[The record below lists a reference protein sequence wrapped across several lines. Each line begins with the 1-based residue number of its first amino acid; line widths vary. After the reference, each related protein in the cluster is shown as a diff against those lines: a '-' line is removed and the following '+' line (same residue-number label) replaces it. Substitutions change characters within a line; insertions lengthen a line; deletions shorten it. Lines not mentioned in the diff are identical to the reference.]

1 MARKRV
7 TGRFYVFLMLV
18 AALVLF
24 LFRDSIFGA
33 SEVVNVL
40 DGAASDVRSAQA
52 VIIRDELPAT
62 ETQVTRVEY
71 VADEHTL
78 VKKNDIVAYV
88 YSLEYSEKKLQELNR
103 TRKNIQEYHKVVL
116 GKELDSQLEVYDLNV
131 KQKALELKSLVLR
144 TTHGNLLKLID
155 QLTDAMEQRRQY
167 MSANMRSDAKLIKYY
182 DDETQK
188 LNSIESWRTARTAD
202 RDGVVSFY
210 MDGYE
215 SALSVDRL
223 EELSVADMRA
233 VLAGESLDGSAS
245 RTVTPIYRIVD
256 QNKWYL
262 SVLSADGS
270 WNPVI
275 GTLYNFQLEGYED
288 LVYSGAAGGDRP
300 HRAADLSA
308 RRKRGAGH
316 EPVRPAGAVAR
327 RFADER
333 PERRVAVRRA
343 RRNLRAGGRFEQRW
357 KERADPAPGRGR
369 YRRRL
374 ARFDQMTEEVLKY
387 LALQKRLNARS
398 PLKEGVRVLPVTK
411 TVEPA
416 RILPLKDAGA
426 AEIGEN
432 RVQEA
437 LEKLPLLKG
446 AFGIRIIG
454 RLQTNKAR
462 YVARIASAVES
473 LDRIELADALQRALD
488 RENRALDVLIEVN
501 AGNDPAKAGVA
512 PEELKQFL
520 RAASAY
526 DRLRVRGLM
535 TVAPIAPDPE
545 LVRPCFRRMRRLFED
560 FGAGEWDT
568 LSMGMSADCDVAA
581 EEGATQVRAGS
592 AIFGKRN

>member
-155 QLTDAMEQRRQY
+155 QLTDAMAQRRQY

-202 RDGVVSFY
+202 RGGVVSFY

-223 EELSVADMRA
+223 EELSVADLRA

-262 SVLSADGS
+262 AVLSTDGS

-288 LVYSGAAGGDRP
+288 LVYSGT
-300 HRAADLSA
+300 
-308 RRKRGAGH
+308 
-316 EPVRPAGAVAR
+316 VI
-327 RFADER
+327 
-333 PERRVAVRRA
+333 RVQKTGSTVMAQLEVTDPIGP
-343 RRNLRAGGRFEQRW
+343 LIYQRAGNVVLGTNLSGLLVPS
-357 KERADPAPGRGR
+357 RAVSQMNGQSGVWLYDVPGGT
-369 YRRRL
+369 
-374 ARFDQMTEEVLKY
+374 FVPVDVLNNDGKN
-387 LALQKRLNARS
+387 AL
-398 PLKEGVRVLPVTK
+398 
-411 TVEPA
+411 
-416 RILPLKDAGA
+416 ILPLVEGVIGAGS
-426 AEIGEN
+426 
-432 RVQEA
+432 R
-437 LEKLPLLKG
+437 
-446 AFGIRIIG
+446 
-454 RLQTNKAR
+454 
-462 YVARIASAVES
+462 
-473 LDRIELADALQRALD
+473 
-488 RENRALDVLIEVN
+488 VLI
-501 AGNDPAKAGVA
+501 K
-512 PEELKQFL
+512 
-520 RAASAY
+520 
-526 DRLRVRGLM
+526 
-535 TVAPIAPDPE
+535 
-545 LVRPCFRRMRRLFED
+545 
-560 FGAGEWDT
+560 
-568 LSMGMSADCDVAA
+568 
-581 EEGATQVRAGS
+581 
-592 AIFGKRN
+592 

>member
-1 MARKRV
+1 MVVSA
-7 TGRFYVFLMLV
+7 GRLFVEAVRHGILAEVFDTALQVVYQQLGHVV
-18 AALVLF
+18 AEA
-24 LFRDSIFGA
+24 
-33 SEVVNVL
+33 
-40 DGAASDVRSAQA
+40 
-52 VIIRDELPAT
+52 
-62 ETQVTRVEY
+62 

-103 TRKNIQEYHKVVL
+103 TRKNIQDYHKVVL

-288 LVYSGAAGGDRP
+288 LVYSGTVIRVQKTGSTVMAQLEVTDPIGPLIYQRAGNVVLGTNLSGLLVPSRAVSQMNGQSGVWLYDVPGGTFVPVEVLSTDGDIALIQATVDGVLQPGQRVLIIDDFMKGGGTLQGMVEMMAEFQAEVVGIGVMIATMTP
-300 HRAADLSA
+300 ET
-308 RRKRGAGH
+308 KRC
-316 EPVRPAGAVAR
+316 AGA
-327 RFADER
+327 
-333 PERRVAVRRA
+333 
-343 RRNLRAGGRFEQRW
+343 
-357 KERADPAPGRGR
+357 K
-369 YRRRL
+369 
-374 ARFDQMTEEVLKY
+374 
-387 LALQKRLNARS
+387 ALLMFRS
-398 PLKEGVRVLPVTK
+398 
-411 TVEPA
+411 A
-416 RILPLKDAGA
+416 
-426 AEIGEN
+426 
-432 RVQEA
+432 
-437 LEKLPLLKG
+437 
-446 AFGIRIIG
+446 
-454 RLQTNKAR
+454 
-462 YVARIASAVES
+462 
-473 LDRIELADALQRALD
+473 D
-488 RENRALDVLIEVN
+488 RESGACEVV
-501 AGNDPAKAGVA
+501 P
-512 PEELKQFL
+512 
-520 RAASAY
+520 
-526 DRLRVRGLM
+526 
-535 TVAPIAPDPE
+535 
-545 LVRPCFRRMRRLFED
+545 
-560 FGAGEWDT
+560 
-568 LSMGMSADCDVAA
+568 SADFS
-581 EEGATQVRAGS
+581 E
-592 AIFGKRN
+592 

>member
-24 LFRDSIFGA
+24 LFRDSIFGT
-33 SEVVNVL
+33 SEIANVL

-288 LVYSGAAGGDRP
+288 LVYSGT
-300 HRAADLSA
+300 
-308 RRKRGAGH
+308 
-316 EPVRPAGAVAR
+316 VI
-327 RFADER
+327 
-333 PERRVAVRRA
+333 RVQKTGSTVMAQLEVTDPIGP
-343 RRNLRAGGRFEQRW
+343 LIYQRAGNVVLGTNLSGLLVPS
-357 KERADPAPGRGR
+357 RA
-369 YRRRL
+369 
-374 ARFDQMTEEVLKY
+374 V
-387 LALQKRLNARS
+387 S
-398 PLKEGVRVLPVTK
+398 
-411 TVEPA
+411 
-416 RILPLKDAGA
+416 
-426 AEIGEN
+426 
-432 RVQEA
+432 
-437 LEKLPLLKG
+437 
-446 AFGIRIIG
+446 
-454 RLQTNKAR
+454 
-462 YVARIASAVES
+462 
-473 LDRIELADALQRALD
+473 
-488 RENRALDVLIEVN
+488 
-501 AGNDPAKAGVA
+501 
-512 PEELKQFL
+512 
-520 RAASAY
+520 
-526 DRLRVRGLM
+526 
-535 TVAPIAPDPE
+535 
-545 LVRPCFRRMRRLFED
+545 
-560 FGAGEWDT
+560 
-568 LSMGMSADCDVAA
+568 
-581 EEGATQVRAGS
+581 
-592 AIFGKRN
+592 

>member
-288 LVYSGAAGGDRP
+288 LVYSGT
-300 HRAADLSA
+300 
-308 RRKRGAGH
+308 
-316 EPVRPAGAVAR
+316 VI
-327 RFADER
+327 
-333 PERRVAVRRA
+333 RVQKTGSTVMAQLEVTDPIGP
-343 RRNLRAGGRFEQRW
+343 LIYQRAGNVVLGTNLSGLLVPS
-357 KERADPAPGRGR
+357 RAVSQMNGQSGVWLYDVPGGTFVQVDD
-369 YRRRL
+369 L
-374 ARFDQMTEEVLKY
+374 NNEGKN
-387 LALQKRLNARS
+387 AL
-398 PLKEGVRVLPVTK
+398 
-411 TVEPA
+411 
-416 RILPLKDAGA
+416 ILPLVEGVIGAGS
-426 AEIGEN
+426 
-432 RVQEA
+432 R
-437 LEKLPLLKG
+437 
-446 AFGIRIIG
+446 
-454 RLQTNKAR
+454 
-462 YVARIASAVES
+462 
-473 LDRIELADALQRALD
+473 
-488 RENRALDVLIEVN
+488 VLI
-501 AGNDPAKAGVA
+501 K
-512 PEELKQFL
+512 
-520 RAASAY
+520 
-526 DRLRVRGLM
+526 
-535 TVAPIAPDPE
+535 
-545 LVRPCFRRMRRLFED
+545 
-560 FGAGEWDT
+560 
-568 LSMGMSADCDVAA
+568 
-581 EEGATQVRAGS
+581 
-592 AIFGKRN
+592 

>member
-62 ETQVTRVEY
+62 ETQVTRVEF

-78 VKKNDIVAYV
+78 VKKNDTVAYV

-288 LVYSGAAGGDRP
+288 LVYSGTVIRVQKTGSTVMAQLEVTDPIGPLIYQRAGNVVLGTNLSGLLVP
-300 HRAADLSA
+300 SRAVSQMNGQSGVWLYDVP
-308 RRKRGAGH
+308 GGTFV
-316 EPVRPAGAVAR
+316 P
-327 RFADER
+327 
-333 PERRVAVRRA
+333 VAVL
-343 RRNLRAGGRFEQRW
+343 NNDG
-357 KERADPAPGRGR
+357 KN
-369 YRRRL
+369 
-374 ARFDQMTEEVLKY
+374 
-387 LALQKRLNARS
+387 AL
-398 PLKEGVRVLPVTK
+398 
-411 TVEPA
+411 
-416 RILPLKDAGA
+416 ILPLVEGVIGAGS
-426 AEIGEN
+426 
-432 RVQEA
+432 R
-437 LEKLPLLKG
+437 
-446 AFGIRIIG
+446 
-454 RLQTNKAR
+454 
-462 YVARIASAVES
+462 
-473 LDRIELADALQRALD
+473 
-488 RENRALDVLIEVN
+488 VLI
-501 AGNDPAKAGVA
+501 K
-512 PEELKQFL
+512 
-520 RAASAY
+520 
-526 DRLRVRGLM
+526 
-535 TVAPIAPDPE
+535 
-545 LVRPCFRRMRRLFED
+545 
-560 FGAGEWDT
+560 
-568 LSMGMSADCDVAA
+568 
-581 EEGATQVRAGS
+581 
-592 AIFGKRN
+592 

>member
-233 VLAGESLDGSAS
+233 VLAGE
-245 RTVTPIYRIVD
+245 TPDFGV
-256 QNKWYL
+256 Q
-262 SVLSADGS
+262 S
-270 WNPVI
+270 
-275 GTLYNFQLEGYED
+275 T
-288 LVYSGAAGGDRP
+288 
-300 HRAADLSA
+300 
-308 RRKRGAGH
+308 RG
-316 EPVRPAGAVAR
+316 
-327 RFADER
+327 
-333 PERRVAVRRA
+333 
-343 RRNLRAGGRFEQRW
+343 L
-357 KERADPAPGRGR
+357 
-369 YRRRL
+369 YRR
-374 ARFDQMTEEVLKY
+374 
-387 LALQKRLNARS
+387 
-398 PLKEGVRVLPVTK
+398 GV
-411 TVEPA
+411 E
-416 RILPLKDAGA
+416 
-426 AEIGEN
+426 
-432 RVQEA
+432 
-437 LEKLPLLKG
+437 
-446 AFGIRIIG
+446 
-454 RLQTNKAR
+454 
-462 YVARIASAVES
+462 
-473 LDRIELADALQRALD
+473 
-488 RENRALDVLIEVN
+488 
-501 AGNDPAKAGVA
+501 
-512 PEELKQFL
+512 
-520 RAASAY
+520 
-526 DRLRVRGLM
+526 
-535 TVAPIAPDPE
+535 
-545 LVRPCFRRMRRLFED
+545 
-560 FGAGEWDT
+560 
-568 LSMGMSADCDVAA
+568 
-581 EEGATQVRAGS
+581 
-592 AIFGKRN
+592 

>member
-288 LVYSGAAGGDRP
+288 LVYSGTVIRVQKTGSTVMAQLEVTDPIGPLIYQRAGNVVLGTNLSGLLVPSRAVSQMNGQSGVWLYDVAGGTFV
-300 HRAADLSA
+300 
-308 RRKRGAGH
+308 
-316 EPVRPAGAVAR
+316 PV
-327 RFADER
+327 D
-333 PERRVAVRRA
+333 
-343 RRNLRAGGRFEQRW
+343 
-357 KERADPAPGRGR
+357 
-369 YRRRL
+369 
-374 ARFDQMTEEVLKY
+374 VLNNDGKN
-387 LALQKRLNARS
+387 AL
-398 PLKEGVRVLPVTK
+398 
-411 TVEPA
+411 
-416 RILPLKDAGA
+416 ILPLVEGVIGAGS
-426 AEIGEN
+426 
-432 RVQEA
+432 R
-437 LEKLPLLKG
+437 
-446 AFGIRIIG
+446 
-454 RLQTNKAR
+454 
-462 YVARIASAVES
+462 
-473 LDRIELADALQRALD
+473 
-488 RENRALDVLIEVN
+488 VLI
-501 AGNDPAKAGVA
+501 K
-512 PEELKQFL
+512 
-520 RAASAY
+520 
-526 DRLRVRGLM
+526 
-535 TVAPIAPDPE
+535 
-545 LVRPCFRRMRRLFED
+545 
-560 FGAGEWDT
+560 
-568 LSMGMSADCDVAA
+568 
-581 EEGATQVRAGS
+581 
-592 AIFGKRN
+592 

>member
-155 QLTDAMEQRRQY
+155 QLTDA
-167 MSANMRSDAKLIKYY
+167 KLIKYY

-288 LVYSGAAGGDRP
+288 LVYSGT
-300 HRAADLSA
+300 
-308 RRKRGAGH
+308 
-316 EPVRPAGAVAR
+316 VI
-327 RFADER
+327 
-333 PERRVAVRRA
+333 RVQKTGSTVMAQLEVTDPIGP
-343 RRNLRAGGRFEQRW
+343 LIYQRAGNVVLGTNLSGLLVPS
-357 KERADPAPGRGR
+357 RAVSQMNGQSGVWLYDVPGGTFVPVDF
-369 YRRRL
+369 L
-374 ARFDQMTEEVLKY
+374 NNDGKN
-387 LALQKRLNARS
+387 AL
-398 PLKEGVRVLPVTK
+398 
-411 TVEPA
+411 
-416 RILPLKDAGA
+416 ILPLVEGVIGAGS
-426 AEIGEN
+426 
-432 RVQEA
+432 R
-437 LEKLPLLKG
+437 
-446 AFGIRIIG
+446 
-454 RLQTNKAR
+454 
-462 YVARIASAVES
+462 
-473 LDRIELADALQRALD
+473 
-488 RENRALDVLIEVN
+488 VLI
-501 AGNDPAKAGVA
+501 K
-512 PEELKQFL
+512 
-520 RAASAY
+520 
-526 DRLRVRGLM
+526 
-535 TVAPIAPDPE
+535 
-545 LVRPCFRRMRRLFED
+545 
-560 FGAGEWDT
+560 
-568 LSMGMSADCDVAA
+568 
-581 EEGATQVRAGS
+581 
-592 AIFGKRN
+592 

>member
-288 LVYSGAAGGDRP
+288 LVYSGT
-300 HRAADLSA
+300 
-308 RRKRGAGH
+308 
-316 EPVRPAGAVAR
+316 VI
-327 RFADER
+327 
-333 PERRVAVRRA
+333 RVQKTGSTVMAQLEVTDPIGP
-343 RRNLRAGGRFEQRW
+343 LIYQRAGNVVLGTNLSGLLVPS
-357 KERADPAPGRGR
+357 RAVSQMNGQSGVWLYDVPGGT
-369 YRRRL
+369 
-374 ARFDQMTEEVLKY
+374 FVPVEVLSTDGDI
-387 LALQKRLNARS
+387 ALIQATVD
-398 PLKEGVRVLPVTK
+398 GVLQPGQRVLIK
-411 TVEPA
+411 
-416 RILPLKDAGA
+416 
-426 AEIGEN
+426 
-432 RVQEA
+432 
-437 LEKLPLLKG
+437 
-446 AFGIRIIG
+446 
-454 RLQTNKAR
+454 
-462 YVARIASAVES
+462 
-473 LDRIELADALQRALD
+473 
-488 RENRALDVLIEVN
+488 
-501 AGNDPAKAGVA
+501 
-512 PEELKQFL
+512 
-520 RAASAY
+520 
-526 DRLRVRGLM
+526 
-535 TVAPIAPDPE
+535 
-545 LVRPCFRRMRRLFED
+545 
-560 FGAGEWDT
+560 
-568 LSMGMSADCDVAA
+568 
-581 EEGATQVRAGS
+581 
-592 AIFGKRN
+592 